1 MHFMA
6 PFDTNKHGEKL
17 HYEIFRVLTR
27 NTGTEVQIK
36 ARVSGGMTVSE
47 YFGGFTFKEQSDI
60 SLSSIDPDKSIGF
73 LIRNDEKLKE
83 NTLAYVQ
90 FAMLYTTLYGERRI
104 RVFNQCLQLAKNL
117 NGYFKAADVETLAD
131 FTVKREASRAMQR
144 GPKATKEQIINN
156 LVNLLHAYR

>member
-1 MHFMA
+1 
-6 PFDTNKHGEKL
+6 
-17 HYEIFRVLTR
+17 
-27 NTGTEVQIK
+27 
-36 ARVSGGMTVSE
+36 MTVSE

-131 FTVKREASRAMQR
+131 FTVKREASRVM
-144 GPKATKEQIINN
+144 
-156 LVNLLHAYR
+156 